1 MEEEASRI
9 AAVLKVLANENRLR
23 ILCELIHGPSAVGAL
38 GEKIGG
44 ISQSALSQHLAL
56 LKAHG
61 TVIFSQGSLFVDV
74 VDAGG
79 HVLFVRKARL
89 QHMITAIIPRKCA
102 MCFPWRKCSPT
113 NASGR

>member
-61 TVIFSQGSLFVDV
+61 MVEDQRLGQSVMYSIADDRV
-74 VDAGG
+74 AGL
-79 HVLFVRKARL
+79 V
-89 QHMITAIIPRKCA
+89 QAIRREYCTEPAGKR
-102 MCFPWRKCSPT
+102 
-113 NASGR
+113 

>member
-1 MEEEASRI
+1 MEEEAGRI

-44 ISQSALSQHLAL
+44 ISQSALSQQLAL

-61 TVIFSQGSLFVDV
+61 MVADQRTGQSVTYSIADTRVAGLVEAIRREYCSQP
-74 VDAGG
+74 APK
-79 HVLFVRKARL
+79 R
-89 QHMITAIIPRKCA
+89 
-102 MCFPWRKCSPT
+102 
-113 NASGR
+113 